1 MHVGREGRDD
11 QPLILVFE
19 EDVRK
24 AAADGAFRRG
34 VARPLGIGGFT
45 HEQQHALIADL
56 ADAGD
61 VHHLAVHRGEIQL
74 EVAGVEQDAERRAD
88 RDRAGVGN
96 RVVDADKLR
105 RELAELHGVAG
116 LHGVQMRRMRQRMLG
131 QLLLHDAER
140 ERRAVNIRVDR
151 AQDVG
156 QRADVI
162 LVSVRQKDA
171 ADLLLVLFEVGDVRD
186 DQVNAQH
193 IFVRECDAAVHD
205 DDVVAVLDHGH
216 VLADLVQTAE
226 RGDADLAG
234 RPCAALAAAA
244 ALRRCRLH
252 GLCGD
257 GGCDRGGR
265 CGCRRGLRLLR
276 PSCVVP
282 LCGLLF
288 RRGGILRMLRGG
300 VLIVFCHKFSF
311 VSVLQTNTPRKK
323 TCAGAKIKSVGN
335 AVGQTKSKSIRR
347 SKNHSG
353 RVYVGLERTAERTG
367 GHFTH
372 IKTVQQLQK
381 YYTPSAAGMQEGLR
395 KRKEGRYL
403 RHPLLSA

>member
-1 MHVGREGRDD
+1 M
-11 QPLILVFE
+11 
-19 EDVRK
+19 
-24 AAADGAFRRG
+24 
-34 VARPLGIGGFT
+34 
-45 HEQQHALIADL
+45 
-56 ADAGD
+56 
-61 VHHLAVHRGEIQL
+61 
-74 EVAGVEQDAERRAD
+74 
-88 RDRAGVGN
+88 
-96 RVVDADKLR
+96 
-105 RELAELHGVAG
+105 
-116 LHGVQMRRMRQRMLG
+116 
-131 QLLLHDAER
+131 
-140 ERRAVNIRVDR
+140 
-151 AQDVG
+151 
-156 QRADVI
+156 I

-226 RGDADLAG
+226 RGDADLAS

-244 ALRRCRLH
+244 ALRRRRLH

-257 GGCDRGGR
+257 GGCDRSGR

-347 SKNHSG
+347 SKNRSG

-395 KRKEGRYL
+395 KRKRDKAPLCKGSWRGTRLRGCFVLLQSFLLCNNPSGGYAATSLCTREAKIDCARCGGRQLPHNGVYTA
-403 RHPLLSA
+403 PAIS